1 VGTLTPR
8 DTWRLILN
16 QSSQTATATKAPEQA
31 PEQPWRA
38 AVETTIADAVR
49 KNQRVA
55 LLYSGDS
62 ESSLLLRLAEPWRQ
76 HVTVYTVRTG
86 AEFPHMVAF
95 MDRKLEGWRNRVIT
109 RDLKASFVE
118 LGLPSSVL
126 PIEHTQGVSQEMS
139 INERLPRIVPW
150 NFCCSRNRS
159 LFDWDAFRRDGIGV
173 VVSGQRAGDYEV
185 SNPSRPVAPTFAP
198 DEPPTVV
205 ITPLWH
211 VSRADVCKAVKDMGV
226 ELPDHYSEY
235 PSALACSVCPA
246 ALTTKRRAWMAKR
259 YPERLAVAE
268 KLHDTVK
275 HAVIEA
281 LDGDNTV
288 SPIS

>member
-1 VGTLTPR
+1 M
-8 DTWRLILN
+8 N
-16 QSSQTATATKAPEQA
+16 HSSQAATAKKATEQA
-31 PEQPWRA
+31 PEQHGIA
-38 AVETTIADAVR
+38 SVETTIADAVG
-49 KNQRVA
+49 KHQRVA
-55 LLYSGDS
+55 LLYSGDI

-76 HVTVYTVRTG
+76 HITVYNMRTG

-95 MDRKLEGWRNRVIT
+95 MDRQLEGWEHRVIT

-118 LGLPSSVL
+118 LGIPSSVL
-126 PIEHTQGVSQEMS
+126 PIEHTQGISHEMK

-150 NFCCSRNRS
+150 PLCCSRNRS
-159 LFDWDAFRRDGIGV
+159 LFDWDAFRRDRIEV
-173 VVSGQRAGDYEV
+173 VVSGQRAGDLGV
-185 SNPSRPVAPTFAP
+185 SNPSRPVAPTFVP

-211 VSRADVCKAVKDMGV
+211 VSRADLCKAVNDLGV

-235 PSALACSVCPA
+235 PSSLACSVCPA
-246 ALTTKRRAWMAKR
+246 ALTTERRTWMRKR

-268 KLHDTVK
+268 KLHEAVK

-281 LDGDNTV
+281 LDGDNTQNAYGQYG
-288 SPIS
+288 PLTPQ